1 SIARN
6 IVAVKLFYRYLQ
18 LEGVIRDNPVE
29 LLATQKTWQ
38 RVPEVLSATMVER
51 LLAAPQ
57 PYDAYWRRD
66 RALLELLYATGCRAS
81 EVSHLRLSD
90 VRLDDGG
97 GSGSGTGFCT
107 CRGKGDKERIVPIG
121 RRAAERLREYL
132 EHERPQLAARSP
144 TASSWLLLSR
154 RGLRLRRERIWEL
167 IKEYAARVGA
177 PPDVSPHT
185 MRHSFATH
193 LL

>member
-81 EVSHLRLSD
+81 ELSHLTLQD
-90 VRLDDGG
+90 VHLDDGY
-97 GSGSGTGFCT
+97 CL
-107 CRGKGDKERIVPIG
+107 CHGKGDKQRLVPLGKRAIAAV
-121 RRAAERLREYL
+121 RDYLAFERAALVTSL
-132 EHERPQLAARSP
+132 KPAP
-144 TASSWLLLSR
+144 KWLL
-154 RGLRLRRERIWEL
+154 
-167 IKEYAARVGA
+167 
-177 PPDVSPHT
+177 VS
-185 MRHSFATH
+185 
-193 LL
+193 